1 VATNEPYFAG
11 AEVSTR
17 NDALL
22 CIADGAYVAQD
33 DRRKLTP
40 EHRFKTAAEMRALFK
55 DLPEAC
61 DNTLVIAQ
69 RCAFML
75 EPVKKPT
82 LRRRPRRARPASRRR
97 SASSRAQGLDER
109 LRQACGPRG
118 MDDAAREAAAK
129 PYRARLDYE
138 LAMIVKMGFDGYF
151 LIVAD
156 FIQWAKAHG
165 IPVGP
170 GRGSGAARSSPGR

>member
-1 VATNEPYFAG
+1 
-11 AEVSTR
+11 
-17 NDALL
+17 
-22 CIADGAYVAQD
+22 
-33 DRRKLTP
+33 
-40 EHRFKTAAEMRALFK
+40 MRALFK

-82 LRRRPRRARPASRRR
+82 LPTPPKARKAGVEATFRQL
-97 SASSRAQGLDER
+97 ATLKGLDQR
-109 LRQACGPRG
+109 LRQAVWTEG
-118 MDDAAREAAAK
+118 MDDVARAAAAK
-129 PYRARLDYE
+129 PYLARLDYE

-156 FIQWAKAHG
+156 FIQWAKEHG
-165 IPVGP
+165 IPVRRAAAQAP
-170 GRGSGAARSSPGR
+170 ARSSPGR